1 MGEVF
6 FVQGLWV
13 SHRCRQGAVAPAR
26 HGPHL
31 GPGERVD
38 LLDRAIP
45 HGLDGFYAGKKCIT
59 HAHQRSYFWALFG
72 DGPAAGYYAR
82 TTDAGR
88 EHYAKYQSRYT
99 AGMVQGARIATQNQ
113 GLHIGEGQAAQ

>member
-13 SHRCRQGAVAPAR
+13 SHRCGQGRLPRPGTV
-26 HGPHL
+26 HL

-59 HAHQRSYFWALFG
+59 HALQRSYFWALFG
-72 DGPAAGYYAR
+72 DRTAAGYHAR
-82 TTDAGR
+82 PTDADCK
-88 EHYAKYQSRYT
+88 HYAQNQSRYAT
-99 AGMVQGARIATQNQ
+99 GMVQGTRIATQDQ